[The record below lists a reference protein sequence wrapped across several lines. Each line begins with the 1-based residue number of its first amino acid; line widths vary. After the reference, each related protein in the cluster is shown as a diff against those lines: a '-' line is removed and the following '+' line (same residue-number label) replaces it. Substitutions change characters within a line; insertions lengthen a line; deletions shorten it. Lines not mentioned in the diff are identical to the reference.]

1 MSVLT
6 GSFYI
11 DGRAGLAAI
20 IFFFRLTLMSHE
32 HPLQRQSGLYPLH
45 P

>member
-20 IFFFRLTLMSHE
+20 IFFYLTLMSHE